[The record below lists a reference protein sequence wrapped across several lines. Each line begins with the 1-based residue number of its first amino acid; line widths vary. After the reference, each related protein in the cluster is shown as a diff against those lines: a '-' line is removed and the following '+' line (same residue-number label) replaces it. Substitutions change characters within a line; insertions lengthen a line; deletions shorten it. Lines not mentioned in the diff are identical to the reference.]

1 MKTPAAAPYLLPP
14 ESACVAGPWTIED
27 GTELNDRL
35 DHWDPFT
42 NLNLVRE
49 IQVDVEAVRT
59 ACLLGDDA
67 ALALIATWTATTT
80 RIAGYGPPV
89 ELGSGGGLLRT
100 ALTLLVPGASVGG
113 RLDLNTRLVLRYPGA
128 APSPIAPR
136 RAGAVLWTDEDRI
149 ALEGG
154 ASRFPV
160 TAADFTTNPRYP
172 DAAAWVLEWD
182 PDDLDGP
189 VLGGMRLLVNSS
201 HATLLQTLR
210 SGSADARATA
220 VRSFVTFD
228 AARSLVKGALGS
240 DRFVEDPEA
249 FPDGSM
255 GRMLFELLTLCWPG
269 VPVSVLRGR
278 SIEDPARLDAELQA
292 YLGVLAG

>member
-14 ESACVAGPWTIED
+14 ETACAAGAWTTED
-27 GTELNDRL
+27 GSELTDRL

-42 NLNLVRE
+42 DLHLVRE
-49 IQVDVEAVRT
+49 IQVDVAAIRA

-67 ALALIATWTATTT
+67 AFALVATWTASTT
-80 RIAGYGPPV
+80 RLAGDGPPV

-100 ALTLLVPGASVGG
+100 ALTLPVAGASVGG
-113 RLDLNTRLVLRYPGA
+113 RLDLHTRLVLRYPGRE
-128 APSPIAPR
+128 PSPISPR
-136 RAGAVLWTDEDRI
+136 RPGAVLWTDEDRI

-160 TAADFTTNPRYP
+160 TAADFTTSPRYP

-182 PDDLDGP
+182 SDDLDVP

-201 HATLLQTLR
+201 HDTLLQTLR

-228 AARSLVKGALGS
+228 AARSLISGALGN

-249 FPDGSM
+249 FQEGSM

-269 VPVSVLRGR
+269 VPVSVLRAR
-278 SIEDPARLDAELQA
+278 SLEDPARLDAELQA
-292 YLGVLAG
+292 YLGILA